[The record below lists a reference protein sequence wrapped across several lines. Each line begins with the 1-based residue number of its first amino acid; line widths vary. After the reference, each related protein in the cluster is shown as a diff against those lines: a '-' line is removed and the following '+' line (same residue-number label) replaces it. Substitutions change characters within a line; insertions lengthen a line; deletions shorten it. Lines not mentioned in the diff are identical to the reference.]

1 MSIATPTLPRVQI
14 RWPRLALPSVWNLVV
29 FATVVVLV
37 STPLL
42 FLILGSFSTA
52 RLPSEFSLGG
62 MSLANY
68 SKVWTD
74 PGTYAVFGNTIVFG
88 VGSTAFGIVVAAT
101 LAWLVERT
109 NMPMKVWVY
118 AGVPMTLV
126 MPGMLQA
133 MAWVL
138 LASPRIGFINVGLMN
153 LFGLSSPPFDI
164 YSMPGMIFIEGLRAV
179 PTAFLMLVP
188 LLRSMDPAL
197 EEAAAMAG
205 ARPLSALRKVTL
217 GLMLPGVLAVTIYQF
232 TSVLEAFE
240 VPGILGLPSRTYV
253 FSTKIYTILHSASAL
268 PAYGEANALGML
280 YIVIAIAATY
290 LYSRIVTRSERF
302 SIITG
307 KGYRPRETDLGR
319 WRWPAFGLAFL
330 YLAFAVIVPFLVF
343 VYTSFLPFLQPPS
356 AKAFAHM
363 SLANYVTLFHTEE
376 LGRVLWNTAI
386 MTVVVATGTVA
397 LSFSVSFVVVR
408 SKFWGRKLL
417 DQLAFI
423 PHAIPG
429 MVMGL
434 ALLWAFLQVDK
445 LGTGLFG
452 SIWSLVIAF
461 MIGFM
466 SYGTRVMNAAL
477 LQVHKDLEDAAKT
490 SGARQWRVMWRVF
503 CPLLLPSMTGIWIWT
518 ILHAVREAGKP
529 LILTDGQQNEVLS
542 VVIWNMWDQGY
553 VEVVGAVGTI
563 LILVMMVLTALLR
576 VTGFA
581 RGTHLQ
587 GASGQ

>member
-1 MSIATPTLPRVQI
+1 
-14 RWPRLALPSVWNLVV
+14 
-29 FATVVVLV
+29 
-37 STPLL
+37 
-42 FLILGSFSTA
+42 
-52 RLPSEFSLGG
+52 
-62 MSLANY
+62 
-68 SKVWTD
+68 
-74 PGTYAVFGNTIVFG
+74 
-88 VGSTAFGIVVAAT
+88 
-101 LAWLVERT
+101 
-109 NMPMKVWVY
+109 
-118 AGVPMTLV
+118 
-126 MPGMLQA
+126 
-133 MAWVL
+133 
-138 LASPRIGFINVGLMN
+138 
-153 LFGLSSPPFDI
+153 
-164 YSMPGMIFIEGLRAV
+164 
-179 PTAFLMLVP
+179 
-188 LLRSMDPAL
+188 
-197 EEAAAMAG
+197 
-205 ARPLSALRKVTL
+205 
-217 GLMLPGVLAVTIYQF
+217 
-232 TSVLEAFE
+232 
-240 VPGILGLPSRTYV
+240 
-253 FSTKIYTILHSASAL
+253 
-268 PAYGEANALGML
+268 
-280 YIVIAIAATY
+280 
-290 LYSRIVTRSERF
+290 
-302 SIITG
+302 
-307 KGYRPRETDLGR
+307 
-319 WRWPAFGLAFL
+319 
-330 YLAFAVIVPFLVF
+330 VF

-356 AKAFAHM
+356 AKAFANM

-386 MTVVVATGTVA
+386 MTVVVATGTVV
-397 LSFSVSFVVVR
+397 LSFSISFIVVR

-434 ALLWAFLQVDK
+434 ALLWAFLQLDK

-452 SIWSLVIAF
+452 SIWSVAIAF

-518 ILHAVREAGKP
+518 TLHAVREAGKP